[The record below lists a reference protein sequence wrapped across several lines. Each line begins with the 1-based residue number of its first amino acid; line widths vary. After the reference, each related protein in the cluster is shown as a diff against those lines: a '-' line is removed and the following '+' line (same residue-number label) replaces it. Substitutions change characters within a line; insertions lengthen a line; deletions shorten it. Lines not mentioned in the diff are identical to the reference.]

1 MKELSRTELATVKRA
16 AANVKTFRAKKAKL
30 EAQKAKIDAELESV
44 NRSIDLFEQPII
56 EVTGGFTSEQVLNG
70 EMELAM
76 SQSVESPSEAP
87 VEETVCGVSVSDLQA
102 QDNVLRAEKAPI
114 NPFRLKLD
122 ESNPLPFEA

>member
-1 MKELSRTELATVKRA
+1 MKELSRTELATVKRT

-70 EMELAM
+70 EMELAI
-76 SQSVESPSEAP
+76 SQSVESPAETPVEGNTFEGPVQGIQARDNVLKAEEAP
-87 VEETVCGVSVSDLQA
+87 V
-102 QDNVLRAEKAPI
+102 
-114 NPFRLKLD
+114 NPFGLKLD
-122 ESNPLPFEA
+122 ESGPLPFEA

>member
-1 MKELSRTELATVKRA
+1 MKELSRTELATVKRT

-70 EMELAM
+70 EMEFAM
-76 SQSVESPSEAP
+76 SQAVESPAEA
-87 VEETVCGVSVSDLQA
+87 VESP
-102 QDNVLRAEKAPI
+102 AEAHV
-114 NPFRLKLD
+114 NPFELKLD
-122 ESNPLPFEA
+122 ESSPLPFEV

>member
-1 MKELSRTELATVKRA
+1 MKELSRTELATVKRT

-76 SQSVESPSEAP
+76 SQSVESPTEAP
-87 VEETVCGVSVSDLQA
+87 APDFQA
-102 QDNVLRAEKAPI
+102 QDNVLRAEEAPV
-114 NPFRLKLD
+114 NPFGLKLD
-122 ESNPLPFEA
+122 ESSPLPFEA

>member
-1 MKELSRTELATVKRA
+1 MKELSRTELATVKRT

-76 SQSVESPSEAP
+76 SL
-87 VEETVCGVSVSDLQA
+87 EETVCKTPAPDLQA
-102 QDNVLRAEKAPI
+102 QDNVLRAEEASV
-114 NPFRLKLD
+114 NPFGLKLD
-122 ESNPLPFEA
+122 ESSPLPFEA

>member
-1 MKELSRTELATVKRA
+1 MKELSRTELATVKRT

-76 SQSVESPSEAP
+76 SQSVESPAEAP
-87 VEETVCGVSVSDLQA
+87 VEETVCEASTSDLQA
-102 QDNVLRAEKAPI
+102 
-114 NPFRLKLD
+114 
-122 ESNPLPFEA
+122 

>member
-1 MKELSRTELATVKRA
+1 MKELSRTELATVKRT

-76 SQSVESPSEAP
+76 SQPVESPAETP

-102 QDNVLRAEKAPI
+102 QDNVLKAEEAPV
-114 NPFRLKLD
+114 NPFGLKLD
-122 ESNPLPFEA
+122 ESSPLPFEA